1 MRRGGKMDRIRLANE
16 EEVAKIREGADFT
29 PASTALAF
37 DNAATGKPDF
47 AVLRLNLEL
56 DPVFFATDS
65 DRRKALFIW
74 GIETGLRMQGAAHAY
89 YFNIAA
95 DNAAWQKVVE
105 TFGAERLSPVPEY
118 RYKRSL

>member
-1 MRRGGKMDRIRLANE
+1 MDKIRLATEAEVE
-16 EEVAKIREGADFT
+16 EIRSGSDFT

-65 DRRKALFIW
+65 DRRKAMFLW
-74 GIETGLRMQGAAHAY
+74 GIENGLRMQGAAHAY
-89 YFNIAA
+89 YFAIAA
-95 DNAAWQKVVE
+95 KDAAWQKVVE
-105 TFGAERLSPVPEY
+105 TFGAERLSEEPQL
-118 RYKRSL
+118 RYKKVL